1 MSSKNQKN
9 FLDNFRNPNGSYHI
23 PIWLI
28 ILGFFFNWML
38 GLGLLFA
45 HLCEDKTGALYEN
58 MPCTESPDAS
68 DFASNG
74 SAPYS
79 SQAVNR
85 TVKASPKTKKKRNP
99 AAILTGLGIFAL
111 VIGVFDLP
119 DSVQYLVW
127 CMQNNDGISYGVRDV
142 AENCIWILSGLAMLL
157 GAKRLRAGQRRRS
170 KIAAIVGDSKYIEIS
185 EIAEALPAS
194 GSRTE
199 KYLQQCIDSG
209 MFGEKAYLDM
219 RSGCLVIS
227 GKAPMPRK
235 EQKAAEA
242 ARNAEETAED
252 TMDEYSRILKEI
264 RDINDKIPGEEF
276 SAKIDRLEDL
286 TSKIFKLV
294 QEQPEKQK
302 KLRKFINYYLPT
314 SLKLLHSYEQLD
326 AQGIE
331 GKNISESKK
340 QIEET
345 MDTMISA
352 FEKQLDN
359 LFSAESMDISADIAA
374 MQNLMRADGLIENEL
389 SEAIQQSGNP
399 LNCTDE
405 SSAKQR

>member
-1 MSSKNQKN
+1 MNNNNQKN
-9 FLDNFRNPNGSYHI
+9 FFDNFKNPNGSYHI

-28 ILGFFFNWML
+28 IIGFIFNWML
-38 GLGLLFA
+38 GIGLLFA
-45 HLCEDKTGALYEN
+45 HLCEDKTSTIPYED
-58 MPCTESPDAS
+58 E
-68 DFASNG
+68 
-74 SAPYS
+74 PYTVKQDPPGY
-79 SQAVNR
+79 SQPVKR
-85 TVKASPKTKKKRNP
+85 TVTTAPKSKKKKNP
-99 AAILTGLGIFAL
+99 AAVLTGLGIFTAA
-111 VIGVFDLP
+111 VGVLDLP

-127 CMQNNDGISYGVRDV
+127 CIQNNTGISYGVRDV

-157 GAKRLRAGQRRRS
+157 GAKRLRTGQQRRN
-170 KIAAIVGDSKYIEIS
+170 KIAAIVGDASYIPVS
-185 EIAEALPAS
+185 EIADALPAS
-194 GSRTE
+194 RSKTE

-219 RSGCLVIS
+219 RSDCLVVR
-227 GKAPMPRK
+227 GPAPMSKK
-235 EQKAAEA
+235 EQEAAEAARKAAEA
-242 ARNAEETAED
+242 AEETL
-252 TMDEYSRILKEI
+252 DEYGRILKEI

-331 GKNISESKK
+331 GKNISESKQ

-359 LFSAESMDISADIAA
+359 LFTSESMDISADIAA
-374 MQNLMRADGLIENEL
+374 MQNLMRADGLIENEF
-389 SEAIQQSGNP
+389 SESMGKSMSGEK
-399 LNCTDE
+399 L
-405 SSAKQR
+405 Q